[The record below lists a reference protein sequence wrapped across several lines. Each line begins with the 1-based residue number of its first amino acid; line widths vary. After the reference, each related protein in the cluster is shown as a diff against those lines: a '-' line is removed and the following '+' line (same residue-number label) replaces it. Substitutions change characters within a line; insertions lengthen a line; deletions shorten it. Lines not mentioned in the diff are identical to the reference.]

1 MGSKSARANRLK
13 WQCRRG
19 MKELDLILERF
30 VEGQEEA
37 LTAGHW
43 PELEALLDTEDD
55 MLWEWLQNPAA
66 PGAEPYRA
74 LLERMRCDPS

>member
-1 MGSKSARANRLK
+1 MGGTAARANRLR

-30 VEGQEEA
+30 IEEQREA

-55 MLWEWLQNPAA
+55 MLWEWLQDPAA
-66 PGAEPYRA
+66 PAAEPYRM
-74 LLERMRCDPS
+74 LLERMLRDRS